1 MLSKPEEFILAILAG
16 LWVVLTYFLA
26 AYTGMPTHTALLIT
40 VLTLIWAIV
49 FFLLWQRN
57 RVRLLWPVF
66 MGLLV
71 ACWWPALDWLAIKD
85 LLPLNIAA
93 DTIIVSR
100 PWYATWTAKFIY
112 AILPMLAGY
121 VLIWKLKHRPAR
133 DQMIP

>member
-71 ACWWPALDWLAIKD
+71 ACWWPFLDWWAVKD
-85 LLPLNIAA
+85 LVLPGG
-93 DTIIVSR
+93 DTIVLQR
-100 PWYATWTAKFIY
+100 PWYASWTFKLVLAVLPVLGGY
-112 AILPMLAGY
+112 AWMWQQRRRQAPITP
-121 VLIWKLKHRPAR
+121 
-133 DQMIP
+133 